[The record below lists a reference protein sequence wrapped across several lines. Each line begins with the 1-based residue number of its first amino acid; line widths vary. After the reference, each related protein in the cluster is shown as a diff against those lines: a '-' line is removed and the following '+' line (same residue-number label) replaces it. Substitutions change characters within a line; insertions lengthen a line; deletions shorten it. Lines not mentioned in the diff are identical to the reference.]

1 MEPDCSWA
9 LDQAPSGAQQLAELE
24 QLVGRYFGFPDLDLS
39 EHEVLRAV
47 VAELP
52 VALSA
57 VDPNGN
63 VVLWNQAAERMWGWS
78 EDEVLGRLLPILPG
92 PGSREFREFRRIL
105 RRTAATGEGVHEV
118 ETVRQHRDGRLIPVL
133 LSTAA
138 LRDRRGRVAGDLATY
153 LDLSARKQVESQ
165 LRRQADRDELTGL
178 YNRRGFVGRL
188 PQLMAETRGETAI
201 ISLDL
206 DDFKSVNDSLG
217 HPVGDQLLSA
227 FAKRLQAAV
236 RPTDLVARV
245 GGDEFVVVMPEILQS
260 VIEPTARRLFDRLGQ
275 NYVIAGQELVATVSG
290 GVVMCRKGG
299 DVDYAVRQADIA
311 LYHAKQVTRGRFQI
325 VDRGLHRAFLRRVEL
340 AGHLAGAVERGE
352 LRLHFQPLVQAGS
365 GRMTAVEALV
375 RWSRP
380 KRKLVLPDQFIGLA
394 EQAGRITGID
404 SWVLDQASRTLS
416 SWDEIDPLAK
426 ALKVSVNLSGVQLR
440 DRQLPANVE
449 ELLAHYQLAPDR
461 LCLEVTESALTPDPE
476 AQLLVLERLRSLG
489 VHLAMDGFG
498 TGDSSLTAL
507 HRFPFDVLKI
517 ARTLVGRIG
526 ATQQDSALVAATLAL
541 ARTLGLQTVGV
552 GVETQAQADFLVSQ
566 GCDLLQG
573 YLFGRPVPFARLPSP
588 SQPEQVALPGPHR
601 SVP

>member
-1 MEPDCSWA
+1 
-9 LDQAPSGAQQLAELE
+9 
-24 QLVGRYFGFPDLDLS
+24 
-39 EHEVLRAV
+39 
-47 VAELP
+47 
-52 VALSA
+52 
-57 VDPNGN
+57 
-63 VVLWNQAAERMWGWS
+63 
-78 EDEVLGRLLPILPG
+78 
-92 PGSREFREFRRIL
+92 
-105 RRTAATGEGVHEV
+105 
-118 ETVRQHRDGRLIPVL
+118 
-133 LSTAA
+133 
-138 LRDRRGRVAGDLATY
+138 
-153 LDLSARKQVESQ
+153 
-165 LRRQADRDELTGL
+165 
-178 YNRRGFVGRL
+178 
-188 PQLMAETRGETAI
+188 
-201 ISLDL
+201 
-206 DDFKSVNDSLG
+206 
-217 HPVGDQLLSA
+217 
-227 FAKRLQAAV
+227 
-236 RPTDLVARV
+236 
-245 GGDEFVVVMPEILQS
+245 
-260 VIEPTARRLFDRLGQ
+260 
-275 NYVIAGQELVATVSG
+275 
-290 GVVMCRKGG
+290 
-299 DVDYAVRQADIA
+299 
-311 LYHAKQVTRGRFQI
+311 
-325 VDRGLHRAFLRRVEL
+325 
-340 AGHLAGAVERGE
+340 VERGE

-440 DRQLPANVE
+440 DQQLPTNVE

-476 AQLLVLERLRSLG
+476 AQLLVMERLRSLG